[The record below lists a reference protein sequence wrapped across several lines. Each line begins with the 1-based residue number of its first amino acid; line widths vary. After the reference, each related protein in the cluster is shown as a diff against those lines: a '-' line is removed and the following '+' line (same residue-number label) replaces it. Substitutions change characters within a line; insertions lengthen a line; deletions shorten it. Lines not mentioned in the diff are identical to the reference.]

1 MYKVKMFSG
10 RDLGNIERNL
20 NFFVENNGLTDWEM
34 VGNVNVTYLHDSAE
48 YNTDILYVATI
59 RYWGGNNR

>member
-1 MYKVKMFSG
+1 MFSG

-20 NFFVENNGLTDWEM
+20 NFFVESNGLTDWEM
-34 VGNVNVTYLHDSAE
+34 VGNVNVTYLHDSSE

-59 RYWGGNNR
+59 RYWEGNNR

>member
-10 RDLGNIERNL
+10 RDLSNIERNL
-20 NFFVENNGLTDWEM
+20 NFFVESNGLTDWEM
-34 VGNVNVTYLHDSAE
+34 VGNVNVTYLHDSSA

-59 RYWGGNNR
+59 RYWEGNNR